1 MAFMWTGLQDAVFD
15 SAPVICKGWTFPV
28 ELWNMLGRCPVL
40 KILGLRSSDDWPGL
54 RSLTLTLMQ
63 YEAEHD
69 LEALRA
75 FVLAH
80 TTIEHLAIHP
90 RTWNRAPQH
99 TLFAPTAFQS
109 RLCGFVQISGQE
121 QGIGGPVILGFE
133 IAQFLLFE
141 LPLLGDPTPNK
152 LEPRRA
158 IVSLG
163 LPELVEQLFHYA
175 VTRNRKERWI
185 RAASWLENT
194 GQTMEELGLKRTVKG
209 LWKTIAWY
217 GSLRGFAC
225 IAVAD
230 LATFFSQDY
239 FGGNLVDGMMDLLSI
254 RLAESGGQSVTFLQ
268 LLFPDR
274 DGLQPIAAHP
284 GAQKYLKKY
293 TSPCRNRGS
302 GVKNLWGLA
311 MAVASLN
318 TVRRKGKVNIHTMEL
333 PEDEYIE
340 D

>member
-1 MAFMWTGLQDAVFD
+1 MDDTISNDDMDQSYETDWIPTKWIGCGKKYRDIPPIVDTARRT
-15 SAPVICKGWTFPV
+15 I
-28 ELWNMLGRCPVL
+28 L
-40 KILGLRSSDDWPGL
+40 K
-54 RSLTLTLMQ
+54 
-63 YEAEHD
+63 
-69 LEALRA
+69 
-75 FVLAH
+75 
-80 TTIEHLAIHP
+80 
-90 RTWNRAPQH
+90 
-99 TLFAPTAFQS
+99 
-109 RLCGFVQISGQE
+109 
-121 QGIGGPVILGFE
+121 

-175 VTRNRKERWI
+175 VTWNRKEHWI

-254 RLAESGGQSVTFLQ
+254 RLAESGGQ
-268 LLFPDR
+268 
-274 DGLQPIAAHP
+274 
-284 GAQKYLKKY
+284 
-293 TSPCRNRGS
+293 
-302 GVKNLWGLA
+302 
-311 MAVASLN
+311 
-318 TVRRKGKVNIHTMEL
+318 
-333 PEDEYIE
+333 
-340 D
+340 